1 MSETTFHG
9 FPSVEAFFDS
19 LSPVNQRVLGIRQI
33 GHVIGN
39 EAQSSALSVVKRL
52 IVGTEGKLADAPK
65 AACDAWKTA
74 NTTSWAEMLAK
85 AVADKV
91 TMLKTETLTLAAGGA
106 RGPRGPSAE
115 AIAERALQIATS
127 AYTAFVQ
134 TNASRFPKLL
144 SMPEGPARDAAIA
157 KAVGKVMLVKGK
169 VYSAQAKAEL
179 LAEAGAAEPEF
190 DDVEEEAAE
199 ALAETPAPR
208 HNRR

>member
-33 GHVIGN
+33 GHVIGH

-91 TMLKTETLTLAAGGA
+91 T
-106 RGPRGPSAE
+106 
-115 AIAERALQIATS
+115 
-127 AYTAFVQ
+127 
-134 TNASRFPKLL
+134 
-144 SMPEGPARDAAIA
+144 AIA